1 MILSNQKEKSAAEK
15 KQMVCNVSDPS
26 ADFCTK
32 TPYGDGKASKRI
44 RKRIFE
50 YLDDESK
57 NYEHKK

>member
-1 MILSNQKEKSAAEK
+1 MRKAQQK